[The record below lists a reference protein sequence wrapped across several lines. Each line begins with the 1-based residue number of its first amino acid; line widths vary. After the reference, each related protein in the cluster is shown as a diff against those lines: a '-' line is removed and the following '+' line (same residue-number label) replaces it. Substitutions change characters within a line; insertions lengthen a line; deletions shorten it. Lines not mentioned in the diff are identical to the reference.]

1 MNKNKYIISAAVII
15 LILGG
20 LGYYA
25 YARQST
31 PNPLDS
37 FAQCIND
44 TGTIFYGAFWCPHC
58 QNQKK
63 MFGSAEKFLAYA
75 ECSTPDAKGQTEE
88 CKDKGITN
96 YPTWIFPDASV
107 QTGEVSLTDLAAK
120 TGCALPRMDVK

>member
-1 MNKNKYIISAAVII
+1 MNKNTYIISAVVVI
-15 LILGG
+15 LVLGG

-25 YARQST
+25 YTKPSK
-31 PNPLDS
+31 PNPLDP

-63 MFGSAEKFLAYA
+63 MFGSAEKLLPYI

-88 CKDKGITN
+88 CKDKGVTN
-96 YPTWIFPDASV
+96 YPTWVFPDTSV
-107 QTGEVSLTDLAAK
+107 QTGEVSLAELAAK
-120 TGCALPRMDVK
+120 TGCVLPSQDVK